1 MNHEIVYGYLDMDI
15 VNLTIMTMELKLV
28 KLD

>member
-1 MNHEIVYGYLDMDI
+1 MSHEIVYGYLDVDI
-15 VNLTIMTMELKLV
+15 MNLTIMTMELKLV

>member
-1 MNHEIVYGYLDMDI
+1 MNHEIVYGYLNMDI